1 MPSELNPEL
10 LFQGY
15 LVATEMIG
23 LARKMAEI
31 SARLG
36 MDDPLVQATDT
47 LQDLRELR
55 LAFEPD
61 EPEEF
66 DESEVLEF
74 GE

>member
-1 MPSELNPEL
+1 MPTELDPEL
-10 LFQGY
+10 LFQAY
-15 LVATEMIG
+15 LVTGEMIVA
-23 LARKMAEI
+23 ARKLAEI
-31 SARLG
+31 TARLG
-36 MDDPLVQATDT
+36 LDDELMKATDT

-66 DESEVLEF
+66 DEVEAMEL